1 MSSSIDWQCSD
12 CGTAIDGPE
21 TRRCP
26 SCGGINFF
34 PRADEVPGGER
45 GTVETTVDIERAIE
59 RLTEDS

>member
-1 MSSSIDWQCSD
+1 MSSGIDWQCGD

-34 PRADEVPGGER
+34 PRADAVPGGES
-45 GTVETTVDIERAIE
+45 GTIETIVDIERALD